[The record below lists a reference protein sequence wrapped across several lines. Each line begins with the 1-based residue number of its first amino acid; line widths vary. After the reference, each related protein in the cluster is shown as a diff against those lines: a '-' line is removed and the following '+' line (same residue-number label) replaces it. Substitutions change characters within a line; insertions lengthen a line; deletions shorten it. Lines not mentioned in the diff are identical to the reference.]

1 MMSELSLNILDIVQN
16 SISAGASLVE
26 VTINQQ
32 EKNDTL
38 IISVKD
44 NGKGMSQE
52 FLKTVEN
59 PFVTTR
65 KARKVGL
72 GISFFK
78 QAAEMTDGSLKI
90 DSKLG
95 VGTTITARFKNS
107 HIDRQPLGD
116 IAGTITA
123 LCTLNPDIDFRL
135 DYIVNENDFKFD
147 TMEVRE
153 QLGGD
158 VPLSSP
164 SVADFLNE
172 YIKENIDNLSG
183 KEGHKN

>member
-1 MMSELSLNILDIVQN
+1 MMSELSLNILDIAQN

-26 VTINQQ
+26 VTINKQ
-32 EKNDTL
+32 EKNDSL
-38 IISVKD
+38 VISVKD
-44 NGKGMSQE
+44 NGKGMSEE

-65 KARKVGL
+65 KTRKVGL

-78 QAAEMTDGSLKI
+78 QAAEMTEGYLKI

-95 VGTTITARFKNS
+95 VGTTITAFFKYS

-116 IAGTITA
+116 VAGTMTA

-135 DYIVNENDFKFD
+135 DYIVGDNDFQFD

-153 QLGGD
+153 QLGDD
-158 VPLSSP
+158 VPLSTP

-172 YIKENIDNLSG
+172 YIKENIDILSG
-183 KEGHKN
+183 GV